1 MMKEESGSLASVV
14 VYIKKEKKNIY
25 PVGHESFNGHDDN
38 PLSFLPLFPLYVYV
52 ARSRAMRTQ

>member
-38 PLSFLPLFPLYVYV
+38 PLSFLLLPLYVYV
-52 ARSRAMRTQ
+52 ARSRATRTQ